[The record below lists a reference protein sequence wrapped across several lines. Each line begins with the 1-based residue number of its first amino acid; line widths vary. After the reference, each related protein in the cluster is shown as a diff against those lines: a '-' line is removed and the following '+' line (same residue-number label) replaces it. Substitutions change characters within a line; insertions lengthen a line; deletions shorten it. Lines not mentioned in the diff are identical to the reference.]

1 MNLGSVLKVI
11 HSSWIDPAISLAVF
25 TMIHRIFSPSLDQQK
40 TWFALNDE
48 LCVIPPRKF
57 CSNGIFDM
65 FPEEICR
72 VEIGDLKDENGGL
85 VPLSWFNKGAKA
97 SDTLYAG
104 TTFALLAGNL
114 RRKNPVEGEFFKSE
128 IFQRLRTA
136 LNSDFWLSRTDDREC
151 QRSVLEST
159 LRSSDRCNY
168 ARDDLAPADSKAGPS
183 SADLSNH
190 SPKIP
195 PKVDE
200 SPPKCSTPT
209 STSNLSI
216 LSSTESPLS
225 SSSSPD
231 GSLSSVSDIECSCF
245 APLTKKRKIRK
256 KVETV
261 MENINTVCSSHDE
274 TLSEMIAQCC
284 LFQRKDNFDGKKIV
298 RNIFERVEKDH
309 GVRKTFEELVPEEL
323 WRKRVDEMCPPDW
336 ILLLSK
342 LESRISDDGWQTF
355 LNRTKLGKSG
365 VSRSISVFDLFIDVS
380 GEG

>member
-1 MNLGSVLKVI
+1 MNLGSALKVI
-11 HSSWIDPAISLAVF
+11 HSSWIDPAISLAIL

-72 VEIGDLKDENGGL
+72 VDIGDLKDENGGL
-85 VPLSWFNKGAKA
+85 VPLSWFNKGTKA

-114 RRKNPVEGEFFKSE
+114 HRKNPVEGEFFKSE
-128 IFQRLRTA
+128 IFQHLRTV
-136 LNSDFWLSRTDDREC
+136 LNSDLWLSRTDDREC
-151 QRSVLEST
+151 QRSLLEST
-159 LRSSDRCNY
+159 LRSSDKYNY
-168 ARDDLAPADSKAGPS
+168 ARDDLAPANSKPEPS
-183 SADLSNH
+183 SADPSNH
-190 SPKIP
+190 SPKSP

-200 SPPKCSTPT
+200 SPPKCSTPN
-209 STSNLSI
+209 STSNLST
-216 LSSTESPLS
+216 LSSPLS
-225 SSSSPD
+225 SSSSSD
-231 GSLSSVSDIECSCF
+231 GSLSSVLDIECSCF

-261 MENINTVCSSHDE
+261 MESVNTVCSGHDE
-274 TLSEMIAQCC
+274 TSSEMIARCC
-284 LFQRKDNFDGKKIV
+284 LFQRKDNFDGRKIV
-298 RNIFERVEKDH
+298 RSIFEWVEKDH

-323 WRKRVDEMCPPDW
+323 WQKRVDEMCPPDW

-342 LESRISDDGWQTF
+342 LESRISDEGWQTF

-365 VSRSISVFDLFIDVS
+365 VSRSISVF
-380 GEG
+380 